1 MSRTLNWDI
10 FARAVEAHGELPYEQ
25 SFTFV
30 PLRSLG
36 GPEKVENLKKRETI
50 AAIQVMVE
58 FQGVIGH

>member
-1 MSRTLNWDI
+1 MI
-10 FARAVEAHGELPYEQ
+10 EAYRGRVPDEVI
-25 SFTFV
+25 V

-58 FQGVIGH
+58 FQGVVGH